1 MRVLVLAQHAPQA
14 RRLQKLL
21 GAGFD
26 VEGAAAFPEQGSI
39 EADVIIATH
48 VTPEQ
53 ASRLSCRLLHVPG
66 AGLDGIALDAVPSG
80 CWVANVFGHE
90 IPMAEFAMFAI
101 LEYCI
106 RPTEMPGRLDAA
118 TWPTAY
124 RTRPLHEEAAG
135 KTLGIVGFGHIG
147 RELSR
152 RAKAFDMRVAVVSR
166 SGSAASEVDWVRPAS
181 GLDEMLPQADFVALC
196 CPLTP
201 ATRGL
206 INEDRLRR
214 MKPSAVLINLG
225 RAEIAVEEE
234 LFRSLQSRQ
243 IAGAY
248 LDVWY
253 RYPKA
258 GETELAPSRFPF
270 HELPNVRCTPHS
282 SAWTEQLLQRRYELI
297 ARNIRR
303 LGAGDA
309 LENVVLDACQAGL
322 S

>member
-1 MRVLVLAQHAPQA
+1 VKVLVLAQHAPQA
-14 RRLQKLL
+14 QRLQDLL
-21 GAGFD
+21 GPGHE
-26 VEGAAAFPEQGSI
+26 VTGLPAFPEHGPI
-39 EADVIIATH
+39 EADAVVTTH

-53 ASRLSCRLLHVPG
+53 AGRLRCRLLHVPG
-66 AGLDGIALDAVPSG
+66 AGLDGIALDAVPRG

-90 IPMAEFAMFAI
+90 IPMAEFVMYAI
-101 LEYCI
+101 LEHCI
-106 RPTEMPGRLDAA
+106 RPAEMPGHLDAT

-147 RELSR
+147 RELAR
-152 RAKAFDMRVAVVSR
+152 RAKAFDMRVAVISR
-166 SGSAASEVDWVRPAS
+166 SGSAGHEVDWAQPAS
-181 GLDEMLPQADFVALC
+181 GVDELFPQADFLALC

-201 ATRGL
+201 STRGL
-206 INEDRLRR
+206 INESRLRR
-214 MKPSAVLINLG
+214 MKRSAVLINLG
-225 RAEIAVEEE
+225 RAEIAVEED
-234 LFRSLQSRQ
+234 LFCSLQSRQ

-258 GETELAPSRFPF
+258 GETEVAPSRLPF

-282 SAWTEQLLQRRYELI
+282 SAWTEQLLQRRYRLI

-303 LGAGDA
+303 LGTGET
-309 LENVVLDACQAGL
+309 LENVVRADK
-322 S
+322 